1 MGKMRELHTTHFT
14 IHKIQSGK
22 KLVWCLCVGG
32 SETPKNRGR
41 NRRDGKKAKKKKET
55 KKKECFRHTHTHT
68 HVCDDDQQSCC
79 CLREGG
85 WFRQR
90 NATKPQN
97 LMTENSCSL
106 FYFLALAI
114 RRFPLFLIGL
124 V

>member
-1 MGKMRELHTTHFT
+1 MCGRVGNPQK
-14 IHKIQSGK
+14 SGK
-22 KLVWCLCVGG
+22 ESK
-32 SETPKNRGR
+32 SR
-41 NRRDGKKAKKKKET
+41 KKGQEEEEDEEEERVFPA
-55 KKKECFRHTHTHT
+55 HT